1 MKRIRICK
9 ENRDKLQAALNEVQG
24 KSRERTITVDDI
36 IYSVKDVEETLGIPK
51 KYLTGIKVAS
61 DQCCQNFPNAYK
73 YTPYS
78 TQFGMERTSSGW
90 FLTWVERKPTKRAGN
105 YYNLELTE
113 AAKSAL
119 VDRFTKF

>member
-1 MKRIRICK
+1 MKIRICE
-9 ENRDKLQAALNEVQG
+9 ENKDKIQAALDEAQG
-24 KSRERTITVDDI
+24 KSRERTITVTDI
-36 IYSVKDVEETLGIPK
+36 LCSIKDVEDELQIPK
-51 KYLTGIKVAS
+51 KHIIGVKVIS
-61 DQCCQNFPNAYK
+61 DHNCQNFPNAYK

-78 TQFGMERTSSGW
+78 TQFGMERTASGW

>member
-1 MKRIRICK
+1 MRIRICE
-9 ENRDKLQAALNEVQG
+9 ENRDKLQAALNDAQG
-24 KSRERTITVDDI
+24 NSRERTITVDDI
-36 IYSVKDVEETLGIPK
+36 INSIKDVEEELKIPK
-51 KYLTGIKVAS
+51 KYMVGIKVVS
-61 DQCCQNFPNAYK
+61 DQRCQNFPNAYK

-78 TQFGMERTSSGW
+78 TQYGMERTAIGW

-113 AAKSAL
+113 AAKNAL

>member
-1 MKRIRICK
+1 MRIRICK
-9 ENRDKLQAALNEVQG
+9 ENRDKLQAALNEAQG

-36 IYSVKDVEETLGIPK
+36 ICSVKDVEDELRIPK
-51 KYLTGIKVAS
+51 KYMVGIKVVS

-78 TQFGMERTSSGW
+78 TQFGMERTASGW
-90 FLTWVERKPTKRAGN
+90 FLTWVDRRPTKRAGN
-105 YYNLELTE
+105 QYNLTLTE
-113 AAKSAL
+113 DAKKAL

>member
-1 MKRIRICK
+1 MRIRICI

-36 IYSVKDVEETLGIPK
+36 IYSTRDVEEELKIPK
-51 KYLTGIKVAS
+51 KYMVGINVES

-78 TQFGMERTSSGW
+78 TQYGMERTSSGW
-90 FLTWVERKPTKRAGN
+90 FLTWVDRKPTKRSGN
-105 YYNLELTE
+105 QYNLTLTE
-113 AAKSAL
+113 DAKKAL
-119 VDRFTKF
+119 VERFTKF

>member
-9 ENRDKLQAALNEVQG
+9 ENRNKLQAALNETQG

-36 IYSVKDVEETLGIPK
+36 IYSVKDVDETLGIPK

-61 DQCCQNFPNAYK
+61 DQCCQNFANSYR

-78 TQFGMERTSSGW
+78 TQYGMERTASGW

-113 AAKSAL
+113 AAKMAL

>member
-1 MKRIRICK
+1 MKIRICE
-9 ENRDKLQAALNEVQG
+9 ENKDKIQVALDEVQG

-36 IYSVKDVEETLGIPK
+36 ICSVKDIEDELRIPK
-51 KYLTGIKVAS
+51 KHMIGVKVVS

-78 TQFGMERTSSGW
+78 TQFGMERTASGW
-90 FLTWVERKPTKRAGN
+90 FLTWVERKPTKRGGN
-105 YYNLELTE
+105 QYNLTLTE
-113 AAKSAL
+113 DAKKAL

>member
-1 MKRIRICK
+1 MKIRICK
-9 ENRDKLQAALNEVQG
+9 ENKDKIQAALNEAQG

-36 IYSVKDVEETLGIPK
+36 ICSVKDIEDELRIPK
-51 KYLTGIKVAS
+51 KHMIGVKVAS
-61 DQCCQNFPNAYK
+61 DQCCQNFANSYR

-78 TQFGMERTSSGW
+78 TQYGMERTASGW

-105 YYNLELTE
+105 QYNLELTE
-113 AAKSAL
+113 AAKKAL

>member
-1 MKRIRICK
+1 MKTRICK

-36 IYSVKDVEETLGIPK
+36 IYSVKDVEDNLKIAK
-51 KYLTGIKVAS
+51 KAMIGVKVES

-73 YTPYS
+73 HTPYS
-78 TQFGMERTSSGW
+78 TQYGMERTTGGW
-90 FLTWVERKPTKRAGN
+90 FLTWVERRPTKRAGN
-105 YYNLELTE
+105 QYNLELTE
-113 AAKSAL
+113 AAKMAL